1 MLDDAWPSLEE
12 PDVLNEDERD
22 ALLNKRVHRSL
33 HKLVNDLN
41 LRDEEIQRLGQQHFR
56 DQASHLQQSYPN
68 VPELERLRQRG
79 AECGFRVADGDRPAW
94 QEEEREE
101 DPYWWRRDPESLC
114 FDLHS
119 TAEENLTHGA
129 PATTQWWDVEKLAE
143 SENFVAISKPAGM
156 FVVTDER
163 GLWEESATNFIHV
176 AHRRV
181 EMPTRFEPRQR
192 GICHRLDSHTSGVQI
207 FGKSWG
213 AFRHFVC
220 QNSSHRV
227 QKEYIALLEGRL
239 GGEDG
244 PFTGVVDVPMKKWQD
259 FARREFGSVACTKEG
274 QAFPAVTWYTVLRHW
289 RVPAVGRLAF
299 WGEDRWFTLVQLRI
313 LTGRTHQ
320 IRLHMA
326 FLGHPLV
333 GDIKYN
339 PARYEHDCALVP
351 RIFLHCLR
359 MEFQDMDGETFTAPS
374 DLAPDLQMVLC
385 ELQRLSGHSE
395 ERLDGTPFPG
405 LVQILKTSKAPVA
418 KPASQE
424 GVTILHFCKN
434 CREYEVAER
443 RLVHDSR
450 SERVAMYWRLTSY
463 AGDTLQ
469 ISGPHDWGPQT
480 LWVPAELQAPVIFSP

>member
-1 MLDDAWPSLEE
+1 
-12 PDVLNEDERD
+12 
-22 ALLNKRVHRSL
+22 
-33 HKLVNDLN
+33 
-41 LRDEEIQRLGQQHFR
+41 
-56 DQASHLQQSYPN
+56 
-68 VPELERLRQRG
+68 
-79 AECGFRVADGDRPAW
+79 
-94 QEEEREE
+94 
-101 DPYWWRRDPESLC
+101 
-114 FDLHS
+114 
-119 TAEENLTHGA
+119 
-129 PATTQWWDVEKLAE
+129 
-143 SENFVAISKPAGM
+143 M

-480 LWVPAELQAPVIFSP
+480 LWVPGLKV